1 MALLFQ
7 AKTARTGFSFPRA
20 LLDTAHGPQKKRG
33 VFGIQRGIFRIR
45 HCGGT
50 TLFSSPFLPSQ
61 HGFRC
66 GVLFFVREGFEI
78 QGSERVFS
86 KSIIV
91 GHGAITGRIFVVVKK
106 AAAMPRLNKSR
117 LRKSYGAFGASAG
130 VSAPGVAAGCCGAG
144 AV

>member
-7 AKTARTGFSFPRA
+7 AKTVRTVFSFPRA

-33 VFGIQRGIFRIR
+33 IFRIR
-45 HCGGT
+45 HCGGS
-50 TLFSSPFLPSQ
+50 LFSPPFLPSR

-66 GVLFFVREGFEI
+66 GVLFFVGEGFEI
-78 QGSERVFS
+78 QGPERVFS

-117 LRKSYGAFGASAG
+117 LRKSYGAFGVSAG
-130 VSAPGVAAGCCGAG
+130 VSAPGITAGCCGAG
-144 AV
+144 VV